1 MRFREFGNS
10 GLKTSVIGFGGWP
23 MGKGHYGSFD
33 EDEVVYAIHKSI
45 DLGVTLFDTAATYG
59 WGEREKL
66 LDRALEGK
74 RDKVVLVSKGGLN
87 WDQPGSSS
95 KRNSSRE
102 HFTTGLEESLR
113 NLQTDHFLAYGYIHL
128 FQDSRQ
134 DYLGWCK

>member
-45 DLGVTLFDTAATYG
+45 DLGVTLFDTAAVYG
-59 WGEREKL
+59 WGEGEKL

-102 HFTTGLEESLR
+102 HLTTGLEENLR
-113 NLQTDHFLAYGYIHL
+113 NLQTDHFLSLWIPSL
-128 FQDSRQ
+128 VSRQ
-134 DYLGWCK
+134 QARLFRVV

>member
-1 MRFREFGNS
+1 MRYREFGNS
-10 GLKTSVIGFGGWP
+10 GLKTSVIEFGGWP

-45 DLGVTLFDTAATYG
+45 DLDVTLFDTAAVYC
-59 WGEREKL
+59 WGEGEKL

-102 HFTTGLEESLR
+102 HRTTGLEESLR
-113 NLQTDHFLAYGYIHL
+113 NL
-128 FQDSRQ
+128 
-134 DYLGWCK
+134 

>member
-1 MRFREFGNS
+1 MRYREFGNS

-45 DLGVTLFDTAATYG
+45 DLGVTLFDTAAVYG
-59 WGEREKL
+59 WGEGEKL

-87 WDQPGSSS
+87 WD
-95 KRNSSRE
+95 
-102 HFTTGLEESLR
+102 
-113 NLQTDHFLAYGYIHL
+113 
-128 FQDSRQ
+128 
-134 DYLGWCK
+134 